1 VSQTEEFKPPSL
13 ARRMLGN
20 LDMPKIYLR
29 SLVGGMRNRKLYAG
43 VPKYCMFIGH
53 PRSGHSLVGSLL
65 DAHPEM
71 VIAHELDVIRYV
83 RLNFSKNQLFDLII
97 RHDKE
102 FTSSGRQWTGY
113 NYTVPGQWQ
122 GKFRSLE
129 VIGDKKGGDSTLQ
142 LRQNPGLLDK
152 LEAKLNMPMLGI
164 HVQRNPFDNIATI
177 SIKDNKTLDRAI
189 DFYFELQETN
199 GKLEEWFGDRILV
212 FRHEALIES
221 PKEHLSML
229 ATHLGVAEDQS
240 WIDACADVLFDSP
253 NKSRHKVEW
262 PTEAIDK
269 VHSRIADH
277 AELAGYSFEG

>member
-1 VSQTEEFKPPSL
+1 M
-13 ARRMLGN
+13 RN
-20 LDMPKIYLR
+20 LDMPRIYLR
-29 SLVGGMRNRKLYAG
+29 AMLGGMRNRKLYAG

-71 VIAHELDVIRYV
+71 VVAHELDVIRYV
-83 RLNFSKNQLFDLII
+83 RLNFSKHQIFDLII

-122 GKFRSLE
+122 GRFRTLE

-152 LEAKLNMPMLGI
+152 LEAKLKMPMLGL

-177 SIKDNKTLDRAI
+177 SIKDKKTLDRAI

-199 GKLEEWFGDRILV
+199 LKLEEWFGDRMLS
-212 FRHEALIES
+212 FRHEDLIAS
-221 PKEHLSML
+221 PREHLVKL
-229 ATHLGVAEDQS
+229 AAHLGVDEDES
-240 WIDACADVLFDSP
+240 WIEACAGVLFDSP

-262 PTEAIDK
+262 PEEAIEK
-269 VHSRIADH
+269 VNSRIAEH
-277 AELAGYSFEG
+277 VELAGYSFEE